1 MGTTE
6 TELAPGAHVAV
17 LRKSRGWS
25 QAKLARRA
33 AVSVSLLSKIEVG
46 DRALTPAVAAAVGQA
61 LGVSMDQVL
70 GRAPITPTDEQRLN
84 ELRAA
89 MRDYDLPDRQA
100 VEEGRLSAAMSSA
113 HELRN
118 RFDVTRLLAVLPGLL
133 RDATTHA
140 HRANTPEAWMLL
152 AEAYSIAY
160 WLAARHRWMDMAE
173 LAVTRQR
180 WAVEQQPNPLGAAV
194 AARDR
199 AGTYL
204 NFGDIERGLTVV
216 ERAIADAQHTLDGT
230 DRDLA
235 VCLLNLRGM
244 TLAGRL
250 RDKREAVRE
259 AERHMQSA
267 VTTSQ
272 GMTRPIDIHGLTVG
286 PQNTFT
292 HQLATYVDLG
302 NPHAALD
309 LTDNLDQALTGMPAT
324 RVAPTYV
331 NTARAQLDI
340 GDREGALTN
349 LTAAW
354 TIAPQMARIHPMGR
368 ELFRVLSSLH
378 QRSNARLL
386 SLSKLS
392 GIPL

>member
-1 MGTTE
+1 MGNTE

-17 LRKSRGWS
+17 LRKARGWS

-33 AVSVSLLSKIEVG
+33 AVSVSLLSKIEIG

-70 GRAPITPTDEQRLN
+70 GRAPITPTDEQHL
-84 ELRAA
+84 EALRAA

-100 VEEGRLSAAMSSA
+100 VQEDLLSAALGQA

-118 RFDVTRLLAVLPGLL
+118 RVDVTRLLAVLPPLL

-140 HRANTPEAWMLL
+140 YRANTPAAWMIV

-194 AARDR
+194 ACRDR

-204 NFGDIERGLTVV
+204 NFGDVERGLTLVD
-216 ERAIADAQHTLDGT
+216 RAIADAQHTLDST

-250 RDKREAVRE
+250 RDNREAVRE

-267 VTTSQ
+267 MATSQ
-272 GMTRPIDIHGLTVG
+272 GMNRPLDVHGLTVG
-286 PQNTFT
+286 PQNVLA
-292 HQLATYVDLG
+292 HRLATYVDLG
-302 NPHAALD
+302 KPHDALGLSD
-309 LTDNLDQALTGMPAT
+309 DLDQALTGMPAT
-324 RVAPTYV
+324 RVAPTHI
-331 NTARAQLDI
+331 NAARAHLDL
-340 GDREGALTN
+340 GNRNDALTH
-349 LTAAW
+349 LTTAW
-354 TIAPQMARIHPMGR
+354 TVAPQMARIHPMSR
-368 ELFRVLSSLH
+368 ELFRVLSSLN
-378 QRSNARLL
+378 QRSNAQLL
-386 SLSKLS
+386 TLSKLS